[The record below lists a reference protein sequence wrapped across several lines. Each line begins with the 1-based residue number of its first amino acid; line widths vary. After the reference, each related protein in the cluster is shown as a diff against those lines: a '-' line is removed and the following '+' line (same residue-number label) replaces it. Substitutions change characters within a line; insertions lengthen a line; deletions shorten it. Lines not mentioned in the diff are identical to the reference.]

1 MVVIGII
8 AEFNPFH
15 SGHKYLIDRCKK
27 DLGADKVIVVMSGD
41 YVQRG
46 APAIMDKFSR
56 ARMALKSGA
65 DIVIEL
71 PVYYSLGSAEY
82 FAEGAVSIL
91 DGLGCVD
98 YLCFGSEYPDLG
110 RMERIAD
117 ILCSEP
123 PAFKKELSASLK
135 SGLSYPSAV
144 SRALDTASGL
154 NSLDQEQFGYSQLFS
169 SPNGILAIEYLKSL
183 RRRNS
188 SIKPYTIERLGQP
201 YHSLET
207 TGAASVCGFASA
219 SGIRAHMLSGTGFY
233 IKSNAEA
240 LLKDLIP
247 DEVIDVISH
256 YDGLFLNS
264 NDFSGLL
271 RYRLICE
278 KGNGYTGYQDVTGD
292 ISNKISKGLDS
303 YDSMTGFCTQLKSK
317 DIVYARISRCLMHIL
332 LGISA
337 QNMSEYK
344 HDGYTTFCRILGFK
358 ESAKDLLKI
367 INSNAAI
374 PVIERL
380 KSASRQLSPLQKR
393 LLDETLTASSIYN
406 CVSQNGIVSEYS
418 LRPLIIK

>member
-15 SGHKYLIDRCKK
+15 SGHKYLIEKCKS

-71 PVYYSLGSAEY
+71 PIYYSLGSAEY

-91 DGLGCVD
+91 DSLGCVD
-98 YLCFGSEYPDLG
+98 YLCFGSEFPDLD
-110 RMERIAD
+110 RLSSIAD

-123 PAFKKELSASLK
+123 TAFKKELSASLK
-135 SGLSYPSAV
+135 NGLPYPSAV
-144 SRALDTASGL
+144 SKALEAVL
-154 NSLDQEQFGYSQLFS
+154 SLEAPDQEPFIYSQLFS
-169 SPNGILAIEYLKSL
+169 SPNSILAIEYLKSL
-183 RRRNS
+183 RKRKS
-188 SIKPYTIERLGQP
+188 SIKPYTIERAGQP

-207 TGAASVCGFASA
+207 AGFASA
-219 SGIRAHMLSGTGFY
+219 SGIRAHMLSGTSLF
-233 IKSNAEA
+233 IKNNADA
-240 LLKDLIP
+240 LLKGMVP
-247 DEVIDVISH
+247 DEVIDEISH
-256 YDGLFLNS
+256 YSGLFLNS
-264 NDFSGLL
+264 NDFSDIL

-278 KGNGYTGYQDVTGD
+278 KRNGYTGYLDITRD
-292 ISNKISKGLDS
+292 ISNKIVKSLES
-303 YDSMTGFCTQLKSK
+303 YESLNGFCTQLKTK

-332 LGISA
+332 LGIYA
-337 QNMSEYK
+337 ENMSEYK
-344 HDGYTTFCRILGFK
+344 ADGYTSYCRILGFK
-358 ESAKDLLKI
+358 ESSKDLLKVL
-367 INSNAAI
+367 NSNATI

-380 KSASRQLSPLQKR
+380 KAANKNLSPLQMR

-406 CVSQNGIVSEYS
+406 SVSQNGITSEYS
-418 LRPLIIK
+418 LRPVIIK